1 MTIFILSIDIDN
13 DFSYRI
19 SDLLLFMVIPIW
31 VNPHL
36 TIGVLSSDK
45 EVNSNC
51 RAAQR
56 FAMPFCFFFAVQ
68 SLGCRWE
75 D

>member
-1 MTIFILSIDIDN
+1 MCVL
-13 DFSYRI
+13 RWRKKQGVEEEGG
-19 SDLLLFMVIPIW
+19 LK
-31 VNPHL
+31 H
-36 TIGVLSSDK
+36 VLSSDK

-68 SLGCRWE
+68 PLDCRWE